1 MQTFGCL
8 YKIGVCFMY
17 EIFEKLLIERGV
29 TAYRV
34 SLETGI
40 STATLTDWKKGRS
53 TPKVDKLQKIAAY
66 FGVTVDT
73 LLGKEPEAAAQ
84 AADQESLQ
92 LDDFTYAMY
101 QQSRELTQ
109 ENKQK
114 LLEMAQFFKA
124 QQDKER
130 P

>member
-1 MQTFGCL
+1 
-8 YKIGVCFMY
+8 MY
-17 EIFEKLLIERGV
+17 EVFEKLLIERGV